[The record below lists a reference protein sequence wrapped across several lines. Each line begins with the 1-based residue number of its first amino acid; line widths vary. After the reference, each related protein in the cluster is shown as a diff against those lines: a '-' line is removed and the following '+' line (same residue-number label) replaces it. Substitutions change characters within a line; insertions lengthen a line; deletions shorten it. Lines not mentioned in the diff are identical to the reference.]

1 MVSRHPDA
9 NEIILVND
17 PYDIEVCIKDSEH
30 QRRELVGESRFT
42 DGPKNVYMK
51 RDDKLLSSTDLKNM
65 FKNCGNKIW
74 LEEFFKDEFRLYVT
88 RYPSIRFLYSVMK
101 CMLLTTSVST
111 PRRIRSYFTYI
122 HRLEKVGLRYQS
134 LLIQR
139 TLML

>member
-1 MVSRHPDA
+1 VVSRHPDA

-65 FKNCGNKIW
+65 FKNRGKKIQ
-74 LEEFFKDEFRLYVT
+74 LQEFFKDEFRLYVT
-88 RYPSIRFLYSVMK
+88 CYPSIRFLYSVRNS
-101 CMLLTTSVST
+101 C
-111 PRRIRSYFTYI
+111 
-122 HRLEKVGLRYQS
+122 VGLS
-134 LLIQR
+134 
-139 TLML
+139 